1 MKRVLLAVITA
12 LLASLPL
19 ISEAKSESADTQMQM
34 IASSQRQ
41 ENFITRFVQQ
51 AKAKDTASI
60 MQEIDPLVLQASGSE
75 TIDNWLQQQIFP
87 FFAQY
92 SKLHNFR
99 NISIARLPDG
109 RAGLWHYTYIID
121 SQGKAHP
128 FRIALTDTPEGPRI
142 LSVVVNQCVPDRHM
156 DCE

>member
-1 MKRVLLAVITA
+1 MKPVLLAVIAA
-12 LLASLPL
+12 LLGYQPL
-19 ISEAKSESADTQMQM
+19 FAQAQNGAGTEMRM

-41 ENFITRFVQQ
+41 ETFITRFVQQ
-51 AKAKDTASI
+51 AKAADAAAIT
-60 MQEIDPLVLQASGSE
+60 QEIDPLILQASGAE
-75 TIDNWLQQQIFP
+75 CIDNWLQQQIFP

-121 SQGKAHP
+121 SKGRAHP
-128 FRIALTDTPEGPRI
+128 FRIALVDSPEGPRI